1 MYFKMEILVIWN
13 NHESSVLM
21 NGNVKG
27 VENQSKNTKCMHVKC
42 KSIVTVM
49 WNNSTRIE
57 FHY

>member
-1 MYFKMEILVIWN
+1 
-13 NHESSVLM
+13 M

-27 VENQSKNTKCMHVKC
+27 VENQGKNTKCMHVKC

-49 WNNSTRIE
+49 WNNSTRIK